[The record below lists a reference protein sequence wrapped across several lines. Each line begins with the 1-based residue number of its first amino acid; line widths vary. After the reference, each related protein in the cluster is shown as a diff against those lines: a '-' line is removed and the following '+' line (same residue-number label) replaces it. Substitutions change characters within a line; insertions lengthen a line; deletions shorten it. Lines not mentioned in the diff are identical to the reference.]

1 MDTFLINDDY
11 DDMNYRKEYL
21 LKELK
26 EYFLNDDF
34 EVGYM
39 SEWKDITPR
48 QRIWLVDLLDMVFD
62 FKYKLIS
69 QVNFNF
75 ELGKLKKE
83 NSKKIINSEEYC
95 TKLNDLYKKYDIKN
109 DTDENKE
116 RDYHFPDECFDDC
129 ENKIKELCKNNNF
142 DYLKINEI
150 ILNYLEKSTYI

>member
-1 MDTFLINDDY
+1 MDSFLINDDY

-69 QVNFNF
+69 QVNFNS
-75 ELGKLKKE
+75 ELGKLKNE
-83 NSKKIINSEEYC
+83 NSKNIINSEEYC

-109 DTDENKE
+109 DTDDNEE
-116 RDYHFPDECFDDC
+116 RGYHFPDECFDDC

-142 DYLKINEI
+142 DYFKINEI
-150 ILNYLEKSTYI
+150 ILNYLEKS